1 MEAILIKA
9 FTDDI
14 GQIDAI
20 KAFMK
25 ALKIKFE
32 VSKEVEKPYNADFVK
47 KIKQGDE
54 DLKNGKGRAVTL
66 EELDSLW
73 K

>member
-1 MEAILIKA
+1 MEAIHIKA

-32 VSKEVEKPYNADFVK
+32 VSKEEKPYNPEFVAKILQGK
-47 KIKQGDE
+47 KDIEEGRGITMSIDE
-54 DLKNGKGRAVTL
+54 FK
-66 EELDSLW
+66 ELC

>member
-1 MEAILIKA
+1 MKTSDIIIAHPGSDDKFEAL
-9 FTDDI
+9 
-14 GQIDAI
+14 

-32 VSKEVEKPYNADFVK
+32 ITKEDNYNPEFVA
-47 KIKQGDE
+47 KILQGDE
-54 DLKNGKGRAVTL
+54 DIKAGKTTKIKVN
-66 EELDSLW
+66 DIW